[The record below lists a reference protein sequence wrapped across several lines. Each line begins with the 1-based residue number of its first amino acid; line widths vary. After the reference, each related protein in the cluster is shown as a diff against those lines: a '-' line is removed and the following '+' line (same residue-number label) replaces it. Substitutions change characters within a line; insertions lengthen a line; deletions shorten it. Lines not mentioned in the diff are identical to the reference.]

1 MDRLFGL
8 GDKATEY
15 LQLAFGLVCIV
26 IVGLLLIKV
35 LLRITKKT
43 LQKTTL
49 DESMHVFIASAAKI
63 ILYILLIVVILGYM
77 NVPIAPLVT
86 VLGAGGAAI
95 ALALKDSLGNIA
107 GGIIILANK
116 LFKKGDVIEVAG
128 EQGIVDNIDLFV
140 TTLKT
145 YDNKVVT
152 VPNGTV
158 TTSVIVNYSKED
170 TRRVDCTFGISYDS
184 DIAKAKDV
192 LLAVTEVCPEILKEP
207 EPVIGVREHQDSAVL
222 LDLKAWCKTGDYADV
237 KYFLYEQVKLAFDE
251 ANITIPYPQ
260 MDVRVTK

>member
-1 MDRLFGL
+1 MDKLFGL
-8 GDKATEY
+8 DDKMAEY
-15 LQLAFGLVCIV
+15 LQLVIGLACIV
-26 IVGLLLIKV
+26 IVGLLLIKL
-35 LLRITKKT
+35 LLRITRKT
-43 LQKTTL
+43 LKRTTL
-49 DESMHVFIASAAKI
+49 DESMHVFITSAAKI
-63 ILYILLIVVILGYM
+63 VLYILLIVVILGYM

-116 LFKKGDVIEVAG
+116 LFKKGDVIEVEG
-128 EQGIVDNIDLFV
+128 QEGIVDNIDLFV

-152 VPNGTV
+152 IPNGTM
-158 TTSVIVNYSKED
+158 TTSVIVNYSKEE
-170 TRRVDCTFGISYDS
+170 TRRVDFKFGISYDS

-192 LLAVTEVCPEILKEP
+192 LIAVTEVCPGILKQP
-207 EPVIGVREHQDSAVL
+207 APFVGVGAHQDSAVI
-222 LDLKAWCKTGDYADV
+222 LDLKVWCETDNYYDV
-237 KYFLYEQVKLAFDE
+237 KYFLTEQVKLAFDE

-260 MDVRVTK
+260 MDVRVSK

>member
-1 MDRLFGL
+1 MFGL
-8 GDKATEY
+8 GDKATVY
-15 LQLAFGLVCIV
+15 LQLAIGVAV
-26 IVGLLLIKV
+26 IVVIGLLLIKV
-35 LLRITKKT
+35 ILTFVRKALKKS
-43 LQKTTL
+43 TL
-49 DESMHVFIASAAKI
+49 DESMHIFIINALKI
-63 ILYILLIVVILGYM
+63 ILYILLIVVILGYIE
-77 NVPIAPLVT
+77 VPIAPLVT

-128 EQGIVDNIDLFV
+128 EEGIVDSIDLLV

-152 VPNGTV
+152 VPNGTI
-158 TTSVIVNYSKED
+158 TTSVIVNYSGQEK
-170 TRRVDCTFGISYDS
+170 RRVDCTFGISYDS

-192 LLAVTEVCPEILKEP
+192 LLAVAESCPEILQEP
-207 EPVIGVREHQDSAVL
+207 QPVAVVKAHDSSAIL
-222 LDLKAWCKTGDYADV
+222 IDLKVWCRTDEYYNV
-237 KYFLYEQVKLAFDE
+237 RSFLLEQVKMAFDE
-251 ANITIPYPQ
+251 ANITIPYPR

>member
-1 MDRLFGL
+1 MFNL
-8 GDKATEY
+8 GEKAADL
-15 LQLAFGLVCIV
+15 LQLAIGLAAIV
-26 IVGLLLIKV
+26 IIGLFLIK
-35 LLRITKKT
+35 LILAFFKRT
-43 LQKTTL
+43 LKKTTL
-49 DESMHVFIASAAKI
+49 DESMHVFILNAIKI

-77 NVPIAPLVT
+77 NVPTAPLVT

-128 EQGIVDNIDLFV
+128 EEGIVESTDLFV

-158 TTSVIVNYSKED
+158 TTSVIVNYSNQEK
-170 TRRVDCTFGISYDS
+170 RRVDCTFGVSYDT

-192 LLAVTEVCPEILKEP
+192 LLAVAESCPEVLKEP
-207 EPVIGVREHQDSAVL
+207 DIFVAVKAHDSSAIL
-222 LDLKAWCKTGDYADV
+222 IDLRVWCKTDDYYVV
-237 KYFLYEQVKLAFDE
+237 KAFLMEQVILAFDE

-260 MDVRVTK
+260 MDVRVMK

>member
-1 MDRLFGL
+1 MFGL
-8 GDKATEY
+8 NEKMTEY
-15 LQLAFGLVCIV
+15 LQLAIGLACIV
-26 IVGLLLIKV
+26 VVGLLLIKI
-35 LLRITKKT
+35 LLRIARKT

-49 DESMHVFIASAAKI
+49 DESMHVFILNAAKI
-63 ILYILLIVVILGYM
+63 ILYIIFIVVILGYM
-77 NVPIAPLVT
+77 KVPTAPLVT

-107 GGIIILANK
+107 GGILILANK

-128 EQGIVDNIDLFV
+128 QEGIVESIDLFV

-152 VPNGTV
+152 VPNGTM
-158 TTSVIVNYSKED
+158 TTSVIVNYSKEE

-192 LLAVTEVCPEILKEP
+192 LLAVTEVCPEILKQP
-207 EPVIGVREHQDSAVL
+207 APVVGVREHQDSAIV
-222 LDLKAWCKTGDYADV
+222 LDLKAWCKTDDYADV
-237 KYFLYEQVKLAFDE
+237 RYFLREQVKLAFDE

-260 MDVRVTK
+260 LDVRVTK

>member
-1 MDRLFGL
+1 MFGL
-8 GDKATEY
+8 GEKTADL
-15 LQLAFGLVCIV
+15 LQFAIGLVCIV
-26 IVGLLLIKV
+26 VFGLLIIKV
-35 LLRITKKT
+35 LLKIIAKT
-43 LQKTTL
+43 LKKTTL
-49 DESMHVFIASAAKI
+49 DESMHVFVINAAKI
-63 ILYILLIVVILGYM
+63 ILYIVFIVVILGYM
-77 NVPIAPLVT
+77 NVPTAPLVT

-107 GGIIILANK
+107 GGIIILANQ

-128 EQGIVDNIDLFV
+128 QEGIVDNIDLFV

-158 TTSVIVNYSKED
+158 TTSVIVNYSKEE

-192 LLAVTEVCPEILKEP
+192 LLAVTEVCPEILKQP
-207 EPVIGVREHQDSAVL
+207 EPIVGVKDHLDSAVL
-222 LDLKAWCKTGDYADV
+222 LELKVWCKTENCMNV
-237 KYFLYEQVKLAFDE
+237 KYFLKEQVKLAFDE

-260 MDVRVTK
+260 MDVRVMK